1 MLELLT
7 GIVIALVVLALVL
20 EPLLRA
26 PAPGLSVSEATGDED
41 ELDDIEESESP
52 KVRAL
57 LALREIEFDRATG
70 KLSESDYEQ
79 LKQQYSARALE
90 AIEEEKALGIAQGA
104 RDEAEDAAEALIQR
118 VKSQRSPDCPTCQHP
133 LVPGSLY
140 CSTCGR
146 SLTVADASPRCW
158 ICGTDLLLEAKFCND
173 CGAEVGGRGQA
184 PATRSS

>member
-7 GIVIALVVLALVL
+7 GTVIAIVVLALVL

-26 PAPGLSVSEATGDED
+26 PAGLSVSAATGDED
-41 ELDDIEESESP
+41 ELVDLEESESP

-70 KLSESDYEQ
+70 KLSENDYAQ
-79 LKQQYSARALE
+79 LKQQYSAHALK

-104 RDEAEDAAEALIQR
+104 HDRADDAAEALIQR

-146 SLTVADASPRCW
+146 SLTVPDASARCW
-158 ICGTDLLLEAKFCND
+158 ICGADLLLDSKFCSD